1 MKNANASPKI
11 MVQDNGFQNTALSPP
26 KKICGFNSANR
37 VTKLILNPIAS
48 GMSASIAA
56 SAVSNTGM
64 ILVLPA

>member
-1 MKNANASPKI
+1 M
-11 MVQDNGFQNTALSPP
+11 MVHDSGFQNTALSPP
-26 KKICGFNSANR
+26 KNICGLSSANS

-48 GMSASIAA
+48 GIRARIAA